1 MRQVRGPLD
10 QRVLLVEDES
20 RLRDMLLRALRE
32 MGMEPAGAESAEQA
46 MRVMEQRA
54 YPVLII
60 DLNLPGAGGLDLL
73 RAVRERWPGVQ
84 AIILT
89 GFGDLD
95 AAREAIRLDVA
106 DFLTKP
112 CSLGDLEIALGRTF
126 RRVNQDVL
134 PTPDPDQTRP
144 KPDAVTRQKEEPAD
158 ASASSPASA
167 PASETTETLSLEDI
181 ERQTIL
187 RVLERNRGNRAA
199 TAAELGI
206 SVRKLYYRISQYQNR
221 GSGT

>member
-1 MRQVRGPLD
+1 
-10 QRVLLVEDES
+10 
-20 RLRDMLLRALRE
+20 MLLRALRE
-32 MGMEPAGAESAEQA
+32 MGMEPGGAESAEQA
-46 MRVMEQRA
+46 TRLMEQRPF
-54 YPVLII
+54 PVLII
-60 DLNLPGAGGLDLL
+60 DLNLPGAGGLDFL
-73 RAVRERWPGVQ
+73 RAVRGRWPDVQ

-95 AAREAIRLDVA
+95 AAREAIRLEVS

-126 RRVNQDVL
+126 RRVRHEIPAL
-134 PTPDPDQTRP
+134 SDPDSTSAMAEQG
-144 KPDAVTRQKEEPAD
+144 TRQKQAAAPSTA
-158 ASASSPASA
+158 APLPSA
-167 PASETTETLSLEDI
+167 PQEENESLSLEDV

-187 RVLERNRGNRAA
+187 RVLERHRGNRAA

-221 GSGT
+221 GGRDASHE

>member
-1 MRQVRGPLD
+1 VRQFRGPMD

-126 RRVNQDVL
+126 RRVNQDML

-144 KPDAVTRQKEEPAD
+144 KPETGTRQNQEPAEPS
-158 ASASSPASA
+158 ASASPPA
-167 PASETTETLSLEDI
+167 PNTTETLSLEDI

-199 TAAELGI
+199 AAAELGI
-206 SVRKLYYRISQYQNR
+206 SVRKLYYRISQYQSR